1 MRFAFAGFLLLHGL
15 AHLVGFLN
23 PFGLVPRRLPDQPP
37 PPRPDLLFNGR
48 VVLHDTVARALGFAW
63 LALAVAFVLVAMG
76 VAAEAPWWP
85 AGLAVTVVA
94 SLLLSAAW
102 WPASRIGF
110 WIDVIL
116 LALLAMLLVLGS
128 LPAANGA

>member
-23 PFGLVPRRLPDQPP
+23 PFGLVPRRMPDQPP
-37 PPRPDLLFNGR
+37 PPPPDQLFNGR
-48 VVLHDTVARALGFAW
+48 VVVGEAAARALGLGW
-63 LALAVAFVLVAMG
+63 LALAVAFALVAMG

-110 WIDVIL
+110 WIDVTL
-116 LALLAMLLVLGS
+116 LALLVMLLVLGG
-128 LPAANGA
+128 LPVPLGA

>member
-23 PFGLVPRRLPDQPP
+23 PFGLAPRRLPDQPP
-37 PPRPDLLFNGR
+37 PPPADQLFNGR
-48 VVLHDTVARALGFAW
+48 VVLGEAAARALGLAW
-63 LALAVAFVLVAMG
+63 LALAIAFALVAMG
-76 VAAEAPWWP
+76 VAADAPWWP
-85 AGLAVTVVA
+85 AGLAVAVVA

-128 LPAANGA
+128 LPVAGGA